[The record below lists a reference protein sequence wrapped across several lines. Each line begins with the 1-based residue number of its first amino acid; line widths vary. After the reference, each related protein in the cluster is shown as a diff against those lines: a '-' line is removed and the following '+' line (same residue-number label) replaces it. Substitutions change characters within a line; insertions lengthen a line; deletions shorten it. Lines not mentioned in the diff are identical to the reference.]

1 MITVKNLHKSFGTL
15 HVLKGVDFH
24 AETGEVVAIIGPS
37 GMGKSTFLRCLNYIE
52 RPEKGIIE
60 IDDVRIDA
68 EHCSEKEIRELRK
81 KTSMVFQTYNVFKNK
96 TVLENV
102 MLPMVSVQKMDKESA
117 RKKAMEYLE
126 QVELLDKINEYSSRL
141 SGGQQQ
147 RVGIARAMAVNPRLI
162 LLDEPTSS
170 LDPELVTGILDVIR
184 KLAKEH
190 KRTMIIVTHEMR
202 FAQEVADRILFMDDG
217 IIIEEGSPEEIFQ
230 NPKNERT
237 RNFLNNFT
245 LAQAQEQREQSR

>member
-15 HVLKGVDFH
+15 HVLKGVDFR

-52 RPEKGIIE
+52 RPEKGSIE

-147 RVGIARAMAVNPRLI
+147 RVGIARAMAVNPRLL

-217 IIIEEGSPEEIFQ
+217 IIIEEGSPTEIFQ

-245 LAQAQEQREQSR
+245 LAQAQEQRETSR